1 MSTLRT
7 SFARQCIAEVA
18 PLQGLSRRRPRRRPR
33 RRSGRLRRP
42 LPPDAN
48 PEEIIAEVADVRT
61 SRFLVRPVGE
71 RRRPTTLFLPPTGDS
86 KHDVKCP
93 AMLRPS
99 RPRLLGAAHHGR
111 CRYS

>member
-1 MSTLRT
+1 VSTLRT

-42 LPPDAN
+42 FPPDAN

-61 SRFLVRPVGE
+61 RRLVSNTVLGRKQQL
-71 RRRPTTLFLPPTGDS
+71 RR
-86 KHDVKCP
+86 VKDRGQRT
-93 AMLRPS
+93 AR
-99 RPRLLGAAHHGR
+99 
-111 CRYS
+111 